1 MLAQVKKHAIPRPQ
15 TRSLITKILEERK
28 DVLVLL
34 CKVSG
39 LAPFPAS
46 KPLAALMTEFCELL
60 VDYIAAAHFGLYQR
74 LSEGRERR
82 RTVVDLA
89 MEIYPGVD
97 RTTQIA
103 LAFNDKYGGVTL
115 SGDLT
120 ALNRDLSY
128 LGEILASRIDLE
140 DRLITAT
147 LGESIGPARSA
158 A

>member
-1 MLAQVKKHAIPRPQ
+1 MLAQTKKHAIPRPQ

-39 LAPFPAS
+39 LASFPAS
-46 KPLAALMTEFCELL
+46 KPLGALMPEFCELL
-60 VDYIAAAHFGLYQR
+60 VDYIASAHFGLYQR
-74 LSEGRERR
+74 LSVGRERR
-82 RTVVDLA
+82 RAVVDLA
-89 MEIYPGVD
+89 MELYPGID

-120 ALNRDLSY
+120 ALHRELAH
-128 LGEILASRIDLE
+128 LGEVLASRMDLE
-140 DRLITAT
+140 DRLITAM

>member
-1 MLAQVKKHAIPRPQ
+1 MLAQTKNHAIPRTQ

-46 KPLAALMTEFCELL
+46 KPLVPLMTEFCELL

-74 LSEGRERR
+74 LSEGQERR
-82 RTVVDLA
+82 RAVVDLA
-89 MEIYPGVD
+89 MEIYPDID

-103 LAFNDKYGGVTL
+103 LAFNDKYAEAMP
-115 SGDLT
+115 SEDLT
-120 ALNRDLSY
+120 ALHRDLSH
-128 LGEILASRIDLE
+128 LGEILANRIDLE
-140 DRLITAT
+140 DRLIAAM
-147 LGESIGPARSA
+147 LGEPIGPARSA